1 MSQPHVHGGPFW
13 APRKQHTP
21 EPWVGPPRATAV
33 SWPRRSVQT
42 LIISER
48 RCSESRPYEEGTS
61 LERNGQYVGLES
73 WADFKVIFS
82 TRPLQSLCPL

>member
-1 MSQPHVHGGPFW
+1 M
-13 APRKQHTP
+13 
-21 EPWVGPPRATAV
+21 
-33 SWPRRSVQT
+33 QT

-48 RCSESRPYEEGTS
+48 CSKSRPYGEGTS